1 MRASRIG
8 DTGLDEVSAARHVD
22 RITVPLLL
30 MHGVNDTVVPMK
42 QTDLMEAA
50 MRRAGKPVTVVRLEG
65 EDHWL
70 STGATRTRMLKE
82 SIAFLEAN
90 NPPY

>member
-1 MRASRIG
+1 
-8 DTGLDEVSAARHVD
+8 VD

-30 MHGVNDTVVPMK
+30 MHGVNDTVVPIK
-42 QTDLMEAA
+42 QTEIMEAA

-70 STGATRTRMLKE
+70 SSGATRTRMLQE
-82 SIAFLEAN
+82 SIRFLETH